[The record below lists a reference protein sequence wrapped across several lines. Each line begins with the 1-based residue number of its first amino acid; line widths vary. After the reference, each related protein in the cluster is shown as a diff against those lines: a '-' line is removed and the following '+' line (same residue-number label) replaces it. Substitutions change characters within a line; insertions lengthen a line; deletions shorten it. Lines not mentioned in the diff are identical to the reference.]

1 MIRYT
6 SRLVLHNPCP
16 RTPQGQP
23 VKNRKQPC
31 NNILAWNVNTIQR
44 WSIATS
50 SIPYSQRMSDEGNC
64 IGRRAIANKLVKYNT
79 DVLMIIYLVITA
91 NLPKEQPVSRKG
103 RPLEA
108 VPSPINYAS
117 TVISVILM
125 RNRLKGDMIADA
137 KSISKETNLM
147 LLVLLTCIPI

>member
-1 MIRYT
+1 
-6 SRLVLHNPCP
+6 
-16 RTPQGQP
+16 
-23 VKNRKQPC
+23 
-31 NNILAWNVNTIQR
+31 
-44 WSIATS
+44 
-50 SIPYSQRMSDEGNC
+50 
-64 IGRRAIANKLVKYNT
+64 
-79 DVLMIIYLVITA
+79 MIIYLVITA
-91 NLPKEQPVSRKG
+91 NLPKGQPVSRKG